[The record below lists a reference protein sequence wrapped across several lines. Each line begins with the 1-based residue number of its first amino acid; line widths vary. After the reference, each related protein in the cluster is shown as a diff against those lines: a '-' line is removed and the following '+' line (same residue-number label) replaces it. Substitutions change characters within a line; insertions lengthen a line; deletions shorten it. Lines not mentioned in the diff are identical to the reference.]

1 MDCFGKRDVRIYLYP
16 SDNNSSIRAV
26 RQKNVLVSAELV
38 CFVNV
43 NVSKHGIFSFC
54 HLANHAANNLKNLGL
69 LSPIIAALPRGLFGR
84 NCVFEFEIIRQM
96 FKSLR
101 KSALLLFLG
110 KCDSPAVVVSLIMA
124 NASGTLCL
132 LLPG

>member
-54 HLANHAANNLKNLGL
+54 HLGTHTANDLKNSSL
-69 LSPIIAALPRGLFGR
+69 LSAIITALPRALIGR
-84 NCVFEFEIIRQM
+84 NCVFEFEIILQM
-96 FKSLR
+96 FKSLGR
-101 KSALLLFLG
+101 STLLLFSG
-110 KCDSPAVVVSLIMA
+110 KYASIAAVVVS
-124 NASGTLCL
+124 
-132 LLPG
+132 